1 MVQLQINYLDWDNE
15 SIQSRKCYEVAR
27 KHQKP
32 VIVMEPIKGGTLVNL
47 PEKAERLFRSYNPAA
62 SNASWA
68 LRFAASHEG
77 VMMVLS
83 GMNSMEQLEDN
94 IRTMKDFCPMTEEEK
109 QLCAQAAQIIQGALT
124 IPCTGC
130 GYCTVQCPK
139 HIPIPEYFALFQHGY
154 MTTQMVYYYNL
165 TQTHPK
171 AGDCIG
177 CRQCEKHCPQH
188 IEITRHL
195 KEISEKFDGFK
206 GWR

>member
-1 MVQLQINYLDWDNE
+1 MPPW
-15 SIQSRKCYEVAR
+15 
-27 KHQKP
+27 
-32 VIVMEPIKGGTLVNL
+32 GG
-47 PEKAERLFRSYNPAA
+47 
-62 SNASWA
+62 
-68 LRFAASHEG
+68 
-77 VMMVLS
+77 
-83 GMNSMEQLEDN
+83 
-94 IRTMKDFCPMTEEEK
+94 
-109 QLCAQAAQIIQGALT
+109 
-124 IPCTGC
+124 
-130 GYCTVQCPK
+130 TVQCPK

-195 KEISEKFDGFK
+195 KEISEKFDGFQ